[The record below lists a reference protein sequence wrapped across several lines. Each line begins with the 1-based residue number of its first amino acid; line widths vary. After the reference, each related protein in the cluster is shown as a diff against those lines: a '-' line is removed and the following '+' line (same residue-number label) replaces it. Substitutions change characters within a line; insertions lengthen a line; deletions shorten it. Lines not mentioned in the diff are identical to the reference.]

1 MRRGIEIGSP
11 HTLPSPDA
19 SRPYRPRW
27 LTWAPFLIRPPALTQ
42 RQWHILLLLAAASVF
57 DRYDLGVL
65 QLALP
70 HIRESLGISEGQIS
84 NHAAVIQLG
93 ALLSFTLTL
102 AADRWGRRNVL
113 IAVVLGYTLLT
124 GATAFAP
131 SPGAFVVLQ
140 FLARAFITAE
150 VLLAVVIIA
159 EEFPAAQRGW
169 GIGALLALSTLG
181 GGLAALL
188 FATIDIL
195 PFGWRAL
202 YIVGLAPLLFIA
214 WLRRRMP
221 ETERFAQRQLMERN
235 GEFWLTLRP
244 VARLASDYPE
254 RLAVVA
260 GLVFLFNFAGGAAFF
275 LDPSY
280 LQEAHG
286 WQPWQ
291 VSVLLTVA
299 GVGGLF
305 ASTVIGILGDRA
317 GRKRVLATCG
327 AVLPVAIIA
336 FYSASGMA
344 VLAVLWVVMALAA
357 LGVSVT
363 MLAIGAEIFPTSYRS
378 TVSGARTVGGTLGT
392 SLGLAAHSALYGVVG
407 SQWTAISLLSVLML
421 ASPLLVLYGLPEAS
435 GKVLEEVAPER

>member
-1 MRRGIEIGSP
+1 M
-11 HTLPSPDA
+11 
-19 SRPYRPRW
+19 
-27 LTWAPFLIRPPALTQ
+27 PFLVRPPALTH
-42 RQWHILLLLAAASVF
+42 RQWQVLLLLAAASVF
-57 DRYDLGVL
+57 DRYDLGIL

-70 HIRESLGISEGQIS
+70 HIRESLDITEGQIS
-84 NHAAVIQLG
+84 SHAAVIQLG

-124 GATAFAP
+124 GATAFAF
-131 SPGAFVVLQ
+131 SPGVFVALQ

-150 VLLAVVIIA
+150 VLLAAVIIA
-159 EEFPAAQRGW
+159 EEFPAAERGW
-169 GIGALLALSTLG
+169 GIGALLALSAMG

-188 FATIDIL
+188 FAMIDVL

-202 YIVGLAPLLFIA
+202 YVVGLAPLLFIA

-221 ETERFAQRQLMERN
+221 ETERFAQRRSMER
-235 GEFWLTLRP
+235 GGGLREVLRP
-244 VARLASDYPE
+244 IARLASDYPE

-260 GLVFLFNFAGGAAFF
+260 GLIFLFNFAGGAAFF

-280 LQEAHG
+280 LQEEHG
-286 WQPWQ
+286 WLPWQ

-299 GVGGLF
+299 GAGGLF
-305 ASTVIGILGDRA
+305 ASTLVGILGDRV
-317 GRKRVLATCG
+317 GRKRVIGVCG

-336 FYSASGMA
+336 FYSASGIG
-344 VLAVLWVVMALAA
+344 VLAVLWVLMALAA

-378 TVSGARTVGGTLGT
+378 TVSGARTVSGTAGT

-407 SQWTAISLLSVLML
+407 SQWTAISLLAILML
-421 ASPLLVLYGLPEAS
+421 ASPLLVVYGLPEAS
-435 GKVLEEVAPER
+435 GRVLEEVSPER